1 MTIVLTIVGFIIFIY
16 SIILHEIAHGWV
28 ADRLGDPTARLMGRL
43 TLNPIPHI
51 DPIMSVL
58 VPLFLRFSGA
68 GIIFGAA
75 KPVPIDPYNLREPR
89 KDMGLIG
96 LAGPATNLLL
106 AGIFA
111 LIAHLLFAFA
121 PIPILIQ
128 LLANAAIINIVL
140 AVFNLIPI
148 PPLDGGRVLSAILP
162 ANYANALASLER
174 FGLLIIMFLFLFPN
188 PILPLQSIISRITFT
203 IFGFIFPGIS

>member
-1 MTIVLTIVGFIIFIY
+1 MTILLTVLGFVIFIY
-16 SIILHEIAHGWV
+16 SIILHEIAHGWA

-51 DPIMSVL
+51 DPVMSIL

-96 LAGPATNLLL
+96 LAGPATNLAL
-106 AGIFA
+106 AVIFA
-111 LIAHLLFAFA
+111 LLARLVLAFS
-121 PIPILIQ
+121 PNMIIIQ
-128 LLANAAIINIVL
+128 LLANAVIINIVL

-162 ANYANALASLER
+162 SNYANALASLER
-174 FGLLIIMFLFLFPN
+174 FGFLIIMFLFLFPN
-188 PILPLQSIISRITFT
+188 SVIPLQSIISKITFT
-203 IFGFIFPGIS
+203 IFSLIFPGV

>member
-1 MTIVLTIVGFIIFIY
+1 MTIILTAVGFIIFIY

-51 DPIMSVL
+51 DPVMSIL
-58 VPLFLRFSGA
+58 VPLFLRFSGS

-96 LAGPATNLLL
+96 LAGPATNLIL
-106 AGIFA
+106 ALAFS
-111 LIAHLLFAFA
+111 LIARLLFAFA
-121 PIPILIQ
+121 PIPLLIQ

-140 AVFNLIPI
+140 AVFNLISL
-148 PPLDGGRVLSAILP
+148 PPLDGGRVLSAVLP
-162 ANYANALASLER
+162 SDYANALASLER

-188 PILPLQSIISRITFT
+188 PVIPLPSIISKITFT
-203 IFGFIFPGIS
+203 IFGLIFPGIS